1 MIDLLKK
8 SLVVTVRVT
17 VTHSAAIEL
26 CQQPIVIHQV
36 ERIVIVAERIDD
48 ALANSLNQSYERMR
62 LVSTMR

>member
-17 VTHSAAIEL
+17 VTHSTAIEL

>member
-26 CQQPIVIHQV
+26 CQQPIMVHQV
-36 ERIVIVAERIDD
+36 ERIVVIAERIDY
-48 ALANSLNQSYERMR
+48 ALPNSLNQSYERMSFVPTFR
-62 LVSTMR
+62 